1 MVTAS
6 AKKNLIITASA
17 VVGLTTVSTIA
28 YLLIQDDRRAK
39 HQRKVRTLQKSLTQ
53 KLVKVETS
61 VQSIIEGDIRLAQ
74 VRTRTLRT
82 YPIYPGDPDV
92 QLPSLGLIN
101 KQDEIDLGEIIEE
114 TPDELIR
121 EREMG
126 FSDDSKKVRQGY
138 KKLEYLSNSV
148 NEQLLRLLESL
159 DAISPRELTDLG
171 DVNGGIPLTNGPEV
185 AAFEKIRKRKRADI
199 TKIQLLMAQMDKI
212 TACFKDRMVAI
223 EAYEKKLEE
232 EAEAAAI
239 AAKEEAKKK
248 EQEQEQEEKE
258 KEKEMANG
266 HHHDHAND
274 DLVKEGMSFADIVSQ
289 NIPEPE
295 ILEQTE
301 DLEKMKEGVTFAEV
315 VSQNTQIDHHDHHE
329 HSATTTKTTMTTTTT
344 TTSTVHAEHS
354 EKVQGDISFA
364 DVVSNSC
371 AVEDKVEVEED
382 KVEVKGDKAEIK
394 DDEVEVKDEEVLE
407 PTEDLE
413 KMKQGITFAD
423 AVSSHV
429 EETDAAPEVSE
440 ELKAKTLVEET
451 PVAEVAA
458 AH

>member
-6 AKKNLIITASA
+6 TKKNLIIAASA

-28 YLLIQDDRRAK
+28 YLLIQDDLRAK
-39 HQRKVRTLQKSLTQ
+39 HQRKIRALQKSLTQ

-61 VQSIIEGDIRLAQ
+61 VQSLIEGDIRLVQ

-82 YPIYPGDPDV
+82 HPIYPGDPHT

-101 KQDEIDLGEIIEE
+101 EQDKVDLGEIIEE

-121 EREMG
+121 ERSMD

-171 DVNGGIPLTNGPEV
+171 DVNGGIPLTNGPEM

-199 TKIQLLMAQMDKI
+199 AKIQQLMAQMDKI
-212 TACFKDRMVAI
+212 TACFKDRLVAI
-223 EAYEKKLEE
+223 EDYEKKLEE

-248 EQEQEQEEKE
+248 QEQEQEEKE
-258 KEKEMANG
+258 KEKING
-266 HHHDHAND
+266 HHHDHVKD
-274 DLVKEGMSFADIVSQ
+274 DLVKEGMSFADIASR

-315 VSQNTQIDHHDHHE
+315 VSQNTQNDHHEHHEHHE
-329 HSATTTKTTMTTTTT
+329 HSATTTKTTTTTTTT
-344 TTSTVHAEHS
+344 TTSISAMHAEHS
-354 EKVQGDISFA
+354 EKVQEGISFA
-364 DVVSNSC
+364 DVVSNNS
-371 AVEDKVEVEED
+371 AVEDKAEVEED
-382 KVEVKGDKAEIK
+382 KVEIKEDK
-394 DDEVEVKDEEVLE
+394 VEVKDEDVLE

-429 EETDAAPEVSE
+429 EETDAAPKVSE
-440 ELKAKTLVEET
+440 DLKAKTLVEEA